1 MLWTLGA
8 GLVSHGVAVWR
19 RLGSLSWSKLAGPAD
34 AADVR
39 GGAGVARVLREA
51 GASPLLCRGAVFSSG
66 RGCSDASLAPR
77 RDFPLRG
84 GVEVGPVV
92 LRLGGGVRAGGLGGR
107 FASCFAARRSLGL
120 RRRYRTALFRC
131 YRRSVLRRSTPI
143 VSTSQFLAAASLPGL
158 ASSGRLRLAAPS
170 RDVSWRPLLSHNWI
184 FRHFVAKMTNV
195 GQIMGCCVG
204 ARKRICE

>member
-51 GASPLLCRGAVFSSG
+51 GASPLLCRGAVVSSG
-66 RGCSDASLAPR
+66 RGCSDVSLAPR
-77 RDFPLRG
+77 RNFPLRG

-92 LRLGGGVRAGGLGGR
+92 LRLGGEVRAGGLGGGSPP
-107 FASCFAARRSLGL
+107 AL

-131 YRRSVLRRSTPI
+131 CRRSVLRRSTPI
-143 VSTSQFLAAASLPGL
+143 VSTSQFLVAASLPVL

-170 RDVSWRPLLSHNWI
+170 RDVSWRLLLSHNWI

>member
-8 GLVSHGVAVWR
+8 GLVSHGVAEWR

-34 AADVR
+34 VADVR
-39 GGAGVARVLREA
+39 GGAGAARVLREA
-51 GASPLLCRGAVFSSG
+51 GASPLLCRGAVGSSG
-66 RGCSDASLAPR
+66 RGCSDVSLAPR

-92 LRLGGGVRAGGLGGR
+92 LPAWRRRKGGGSGGR

-143 VSTSQFLAAASLPGL
+143 VSTSQFLAAASLPVL

-170 RDVSWRPLLSHNWI
+170 RDVSWRLLLSHNWI

-195 GQIMGCCVG
+195 GQIMGCCAG